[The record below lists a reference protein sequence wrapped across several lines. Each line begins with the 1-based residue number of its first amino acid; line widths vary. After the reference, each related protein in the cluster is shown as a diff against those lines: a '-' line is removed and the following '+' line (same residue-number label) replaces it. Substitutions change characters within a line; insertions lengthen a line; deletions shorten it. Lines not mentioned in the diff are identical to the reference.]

1 MNFNIVKFFTQG
13 NERSKKAKFNILV
26 SFILKGIGIAIN
38 LLLVPLTLNYLNPTN
53 YGIWIT
59 LSSII
64 AWIVF
69 FDIGLGNGL
78 RNKFAEALAKNDKDI
93 ARVFVSTSYTILSI
107 IVFLVYFAF
116 LFINPYLNWS
126 KILNTSLGM
135 EQELGKLVMF
145 VFTFFCMQL
154 ILKLVSS
161 VIIADQK
168 PAVADL
174 LNVLCNVLS
183 LIFIFFLIKTTS
195 GSLLYLGISLSL
207 APVIIYFLASIFF
220 FTATYKAYRPSFKF
234 IKIKYVKELTA
245 LGFQFFF
252 IQISGIILYS
262 TSNII
267 ITQFLG
273 PAEVTP
279 YNIAY
284 RYFYSIIMIFT
295 IVLTPFWSAFTEAFH
310 KGDFMWIRNVMKKLT
325 YFRLALIFVV
335 ILMITLANIA
345 YRIWIGDKVKV
356 PFLLSVLMAVFVI
369 ITLWNMVYIYF
380 INGVG
385 KIRLQLYIGILSALI
400 HIPLSIYFVKY
411 LNLGS
416 SGVVLSTCLC
426 ISPTII
432 LWPIQFRKIIN
443 KQSRGIWDK

>member
-1 MNFNIVKFFTQG
+1 MNFNLVTFFTQG
-13 NERSKKAKFNILV
+13 HERSKKAKVNILI
-26 SFILKGIGIAIN
+26 SFLLKGIGIAIH
-38 LLLVPLTLNYLNPTN
+38 LLLVPLTLNYLNTTN

-64 AWIVF
+64 AWIGF

-78 RNKFAEALAKNDKDI
+78 RNKFAEALAKNDTDK

-107 IVFLVYFAF
+107 LVFLFYIPF
-116 LFINPYLNWS
+116 LIINPYLNWS
-126 KILNTSLGM
+126 KILNASPGM
-135 EQELGKLVMF
+135 EQDLSKLVIF
-145 VFTFFCMQL
+145 IFTFFSMQL
-154 ILKLVSS
+154 ILKLISS
-161 VIIADQK
+161 VVIADQK

-174 LNVLCNVLS
+174 LNVLCSILS

-207 APVIIYFLASIFF
+207 APVIIYSLASIFF
-220 FTATYKAYRPSFKF
+220 FTKNYKAFRPSFKF
-234 IKIKYVKELTA
+234 IKFRYSKELTT
-245 LGFQFFF
+245 LGIQFFF
-252 IQISGIILYS
+252 IQISGIILFS

-267 ITQFLG
+267 ITQLLG

-284 RYFYSIIMIFT
+284 RYFYVIIMLFT
-295 IVLTPFWSAFTEAFH
+295 IILTPFWSGFTEAYH
-310 KGDFMWIRNVMKKLT
+310 KKDFVWIRNVMRKLVN
-325 YFRLALIFVV
+325 FRLVLIFIV
-335 ILMITLANIA
+335 IIMTLLANTA
-345 YRIWIGDKVKV
+345 YRIWVGDKIKV

-369 ITLWNMVYIYF
+369 ITIWNMVYIYF

-385 KIRLQLYIGILSALI
+385 KIRLQLYIGIFAALV

-426 ISPTII
+426 ISPTVI
-432 LWPIQFRKIIN
+432 LWPIQFRKIVT
-443 KQSRGIWDK
+443 KKSTGIWDK